1 MAHIVTVGSFIKA
14 SKNKFFKIWI
24 LASLS
29 KGYEFNFQ
37 WLSQP
42 RQQGTFPLP
51 LHALLPHLSLAL
63 SPRDFDQENSSVS
76 ESPV

>member
-1 MAHIVTVGSFIKA
+1 MAYIVTVGSFIKA

-37 WLSQP
+37 WLSP
-42 RQQGTFPLP
+42 
-51 LHALLPHLSLAL
+51 AL
-63 SPRDFDQENSSVS
+63 SAGHISPFPSCSSPSSFVTG
-76 ESPV
+76 PVT